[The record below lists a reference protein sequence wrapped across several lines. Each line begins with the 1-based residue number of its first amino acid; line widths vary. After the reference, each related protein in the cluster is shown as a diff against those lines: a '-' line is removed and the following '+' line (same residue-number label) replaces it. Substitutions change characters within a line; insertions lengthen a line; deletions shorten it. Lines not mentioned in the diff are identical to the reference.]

1 MTMFLPRDM
10 SDDEK
15 TLAAQVARDL
25 LAQTPPQT
33 SHERQML
40 RHRAEEIA
48 AEMIWEA
55 RGEAAPDDDEWDEET
70 LGPDPLRSI
79 LAKESDD
86 QADSRMWLEDLEEDQ
101 AEQEARHRANVEYR
115 RRQTEDNQPPQ
126 P

>member
-1 MTMFLPRDM
+1 MFLPRDM

-15 TLAAQVARDL
+15 TLAAQVAREL

-33 SHERQML
+33 SHERQVL

-48 AEMIWEA
+48 AEMIWAA

-70 LGPDPLRSI
+70 LGPDPLRST
-79 LAKESDD
+79 LAEKSLA
-86 QADSRMWLEDLEEDQ
+86 QANTEVWLEALEDDL

-115 RRQTEDNQPPQ
+115 RRQIEDNQPPQ

>member
-1 MTMFLPRDM
+1 MFLPRDM

-33 SHERQML
+33 PHERQVL

-48 AEMIWEA
+48 AEMIWAA
-55 RGEAAPDDDEWDEET
+55 RGEAAPDDDEWDEEA

-79 LAKESDD
+79 LAEESDA
-86 QADSRMWLEDLEEDQ
+86 QANSRIWLESLEEEL
-101 AEQEARHRANVEYR
+101 AEDEAEYEDYK
-115 RRQTEDNQPPQ
+115 RRQMEQGQPPQ

>member
-1 MTMFLPRDM
+1 MFLPRDM

-33 SHERQML
+33 PHERQVL

-55 RGEAAPDDDEWDEET
+55 RGEAAPDDDEWDEEA

-86 QADSRMWLEDLEEDQ
+86 QAESRMWLEDLEEDL
-101 AEQEARHRANVEYR
+101 AEQEAAYEEYKR
-115 RRQTEDNQPPQ
+115 SQAEEGHPPQ

>member
-25 LAQTPPQT
+25 LAQSPPQ
-33 SHERQML
+33 SAHERQVL

-48 AEMIWEA
+48 AEMIWAA
-55 RGEAAPDDDEWDEET
+55 RGEAAADDDEWDEEV

-79 LAKESDD
+79 LGQESDD
-86 QADSRMWLEDLEEDQ
+86 QADSRMWLEDLEEDL
-101 AEQEARHRANVEYR
+101 ARQEAEYEEYKR
-115 RRQTEDNQPPQ
+115 SQMEEGQSPEP
-126 P
+126 